1 MTGALRAIMLVLAL
15 SGPGLPAVAQ
25 DIRHDIL
32 DFSDLQGWKADDHA
46 AALEVFLNTCAD
58 LDDPDWTALCALA
71 GQRPDARAFF
81 ELFFRPVVI
90 NDGKPALFTGY
101 FEPELNGALRPDARY
116 RYPVYREPPEAK
128 RSNPWLTRR
137 DILETDV
144 MRGRDLEIAWVDD
157 PVELFFLQIQ
167 GSGRI
172 RLPDGRVIRVG
183 YGGAN
188 GHEYRSIGV
197 ELVRRG
203 VYDVHQVSAEVI
215 KNWVRRNPIAGRE
228 LLMHNPSYV
237 FFRRIDQVPAE
248 RGPLGAMN
256 RSVTTGRTVAVDP
269 AFVPLGAPVWIEKAG
284 ADPMHRLM
292 IAQDTGSAI
301 KGAQRA
307 DIFFGTGDAAGRA
320 AGKLRDP
327 GRMVVL
333 MPIQR
338 AYAMLMEQEP

>member
-71 GQRPDARAFF
+71 EQRPDARAFF

-215 KNWVRRNPIAGRE
+215 KNWVRRNPVAGRE